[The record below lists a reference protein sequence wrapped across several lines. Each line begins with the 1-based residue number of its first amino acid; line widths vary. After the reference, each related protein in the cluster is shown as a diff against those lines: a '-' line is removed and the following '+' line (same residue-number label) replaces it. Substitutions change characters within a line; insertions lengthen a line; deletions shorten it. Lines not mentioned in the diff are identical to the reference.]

1 VTALFGRIN
10 GALAN
15 KPFEVNN
22 DRDFSVREFLLR
34 FDAIFS
40 LNQEAFVR
48 VGASRSRGR
57 EQAHVET
64 IASNDAH
71 RAHGLETYIVD
82 LRGKRLRRVRN
93 SS

>member
-40 LNQEAFVR
+40 LNQDLLLEMMYLPRLGSTRWTAAVVR
-48 VGASRSRGR
+48 A
-57 EQAHVET
+57 
-64 IASNDAH
+64 
-71 RAHGLETYIVD
+71 
-82 LRGKRLRRVRN
+82 
-93 SS
+93 